1 MPHDNW
7 VVEEEITP
15 GPDLDI
21 RAVYIG
27 LLQQVIDAL
36 KEQYVPGTVSK
47 MPPTSFEAVAEEM
60 LSGPIFDVPTVIF
73 AYLDTESRV
82 EGYEKGE
89 RALVQLFCYRDRRE
103 FLKDLISYG
112 DEDYIKELGLST
124 FVAGKD
130 KPQTTP

>member
-21 RAVYIG
+21 RAAYIG

-36 KEQYVPGTVSK
+36 KEQHVPGTVSK
-47 MPPTSFEAVAEEM
+47 LPATSFEPMAEE
-60 LSGPIFDVPTVIF
+60 LLVGPIFQLPTVIF
-73 AYLDTESRV
+73 AYLDTETQI

-89 RALVQLFCYRDRRE
+89 KALVQLFCYGDRRE
-103 FLKDLISYG
+103 FLKDLIHYG
-112 DEDYIKELGLST
+112 DEEYIKQYGLESLINP
-124 FVAGKD
+124 K
-130 KPQTTP
+130 K